1 MLKRLN
7 YPGREWLRTRIK
19 SKYYRGLIV
28 VLAII
33 SITLVLLDYAG
44 IIILL
49 RMPYRELDISITLMF
64 TFDYLIRLWLAD
76 YKWLFVRKNVFDL
89 LAIMPMDAMF
99 TFFRVGRILRVTRLT
114 KVSRLSRLI
123 GLSGKLKYQLQRFLN
138 TNGLIYVIYINLLVI
153 LCGSTVFFLVEQK
166 PFGES
171 LWWAIVTTTTVG
183 YGDTIPTSVIGK
195 IIATVLMFFGIGTIG
210 MLTSTFT
217 KFFIQEDDH
226 TERTLIE
233 LRQEIAEQKELINQL
248 LERLDQK

>member
-7 YPGREWLRTRIK
+7 YPGREWLRIRIK
-19 SKYYRGLIV
+19 SKYYRGMIV

-33 SITLVLLDYAG
+33 SITLVLLDYAD
-44 IIILL
+44 IITLL
-49 RMPYRELDISITLMF
+49 RMPYRELDIAITVVF

-248 LERLDQK
+248 IERLDQK

>member
-7 YPGREWLRTRIK
+7 YPGHEWLRTRIK
-19 SKYYRGLIV
+19 SKYYRGMIV

-33 SITLVLLDYAG
+33 SITLVLLDYAD
-44 IIILL
+44 IITLL
-49 RMPYRELDISITLMF
+49 RMPYRELDIAITVVF

-183 YGDTIPTSVIGK
+183 YGDTVPVSVIGK
-195 IIATVLMFFGIGTIG
+195 VIATILMFFGIGTIG

-248 LERLDQK
+248 IERLDQK

>member
-7 YPGREWLRTRIK
+7 YPGHEWLRTRIK
-19 SKYYRGLIV
+19 SKYYRGMIV

-33 SITLVLLDYAG
+33 SITLVLLDYAD
-44 IIILL
+44 IITLL
-49 RMPYRELDISITLMF
+49 RMPYRELDIAITVVF

-76 YKWLFVRKNVFDL
+76 YKWLFVRKKVFDL

-138 TNGLIYVIYINLLVI
+138 TNGLIYVLYINLLVI

-183 YGDTIPTSVIGK
+183 YGDTVPVSVIGK
-195 IIATVLMFFGIGTIG
+195 VIATILMFFGIGTIG

-248 LERLDQK
+248 IERLDQK